1 MTDNSPIHSAPNP
14 RQDFDSPKDVIYEVD
29 MTASEKVA
37 LLTDWDLDLENRLKA
52 EEEGMSASDPISSQ
66 REAKL
71 AEESAAAKS
80 ALAEMVATISE
91 NPDSLNREKP
101 S

>member
-1 MTDNSPIHSAPNP
+1 
-14 RQDFDSPKDVIYEVD
+14 
-29 MTASEKVA
+29 
-37 LLTDWDLDLENRLKA
+37 
-52 EEEGMSASDPISSQ
+52 MSASDPISSQ

-71 AEESAAAKS
+71 AEESAATKS

-91 NPDSLNREKP
+91 NPDPLNREKP